1 MKPGV
6 DFAAVVRL
14 DLAEVV
20 RSRWLAICLALYA
33 GLAAVFVAAGLRES
47 GVIGFTGM
55 GRVLFSLCHTL
66 VLLLPLLALVATGQ
80 VVNRARD
87 EGTLELLMS
96 QPIRRDRYLM
106 ALLAVR
112 FGALVLPLVGLF
124 ALLGLAGAA
133 WAGAGVAAGIA
144 ARASALCAALL
155 FAFTSLG
162 LLISVR
168 VRSPARAN
176 AYVILC
182 WLAGVAL
189 VDFALIGAMLR
200 WHLQPR
206 AVLLLAALNPVQDAR
221 LALLSA
227 GGVDLETLGPVGFY
241 LIQTL
246 GANGLLALG
255 IGWPVALGAAA
266 FGQALRAFRRG
277 DLV

>member
-1 MKPGV
+1 MKRAG
-6 DFAAVVRL
+6 DFAAIVRL
-14 DLAEVV
+14 DFAEVV
-20 RSRWLAICLALYA
+20 RSRWLAICLVLYA
-33 GLAAVFVAAGLRES
+33 VLAAVFVAAGLRES
-47 GVIGFTGM
+47 AVVGFTGL

-66 VLLLPLLALVATGQ
+66 VLLLPLVALVATGQ

-96 QPIRRDRYLM
+96 QPIRRDRYLI

-112 FGALVLPLVGLF
+112 FAALTAPLLLLF
-124 ALLGLAGAA
+124 ALLALAGAA
-133 WAGAGVAAGIA
+133 WTGAGAAAGIA
-144 ARASALCAALL
+144 SRASALCAALL
-155 FAFTSLG
+155 FAFTSFG

-189 VDFALIGAMLR
+189 LDFALIGAMLR

-221 LALLSA
+221 LALLSS
-227 GGVDLETLGPVGFY
+227 GGIDLETLGPVGFY
-241 LIQTL
+241 LVQTL
-246 GANGLLALG
+246 GANGLFALG
-255 IGWPVALGAAA
+255 VCWPVALGAASFA
-266 FGQALRAFRRG
+266 LALRAFRRG

>member
-6 DFAAVVRL
+6 DFAAVARL

-33 GLAAVFVAAGLRES
+33 GLAGIFVAAGLRES
-47 GVIGFTGM
+47 GVIGFTGL
-55 GRVLFSLCHTL
+55 GRALFSLCHTL
-66 VLLLPLLALVATGQ
+66 VLLLPLVALVATGQ

-96 QPIRRDRYLM
+96 QPIRRDRYLF
-106 ALLAVR
+106 AILAVR
-112 FGALVLPLVGLF
+112 FGALVLPLLAIF
-124 ALLGLAGAA
+124 ALLGVVGAA
-133 WAGAGVAAGIA
+133 WSGAGAAAGIA

-155 FAFTSLG
+155 FAFTSIG

-200 WHLQPR
+200 WQLQPR

-221 LALLSA
+221 LGLLSA

-241 LIQTL
+241 LVQTL
-246 GANGLLALG
+246 GPDGLLALG
-255 IGWPVALGAAA
+255 VAWPTILGAAA
-266 FGQALRAFRRG
+266 FALALRAFRRF

>member
-1 MKPGV
+1 
-6 DFAAVVRL
+6 
-14 DLAEVV
+14 
-20 RSRWLAICLALYA
+20 
-33 GLAAVFVAAGLRES
+33 
-47 GVIGFTGM
+47 
-55 GRVLFSLCHTL
+55 
-66 VLLLPLLALVATGQ
+66 

-96 QPIRRDRYLM
+96 QPIRRDRYLF
-106 ALLAVR
+106 AILAVR
-112 FGALVLPLVGLF
+112 FGALVLPLLAIF
-124 ALLGLAGAA
+124 ALLGVVGAA
-133 WAGAGVAAGIA
+133 WSGAGAAAGIA

-155 FAFTSLG
+155 FAFTSIG

-200 WHLQPR
+200 WQLQPR
-206 AVLLLAALNPVQDAR
+206 AVLLLAALNPVQAAR
-221 LALLSA
+221 LGLLSA

-241 LIQTL
+241 LVQTL
-246 GANGLLALG
+246 GPYGLLALG
-255 IGWPVALGAAA
+255 VVWPTVLGAAA
-266 FGQALRAFRRG
+266 FALALRAFRRF

>member
-1 MKPGV
+1 MRLGP
-6 DFAAVVRL
+6 DFEAVVRL

-20 RSRWLAICLALYA
+20 RSRWLAVCLTLYA
-33 GLAAVFVAAGLRES
+33 GLAAIFVAAGLRES

-66 VLLLPLLALVATGQ
+66 VLVLPLVALVATGQ

-96 QPIRRDRYLM
+96 QPIRRDRYLI
-106 ALLAVR
+106 AVLAVR
-112 FGALVLPLVGLF
+112 FGALALPLVALF
-124 ALLGLAGAA
+124 ALLAVAGGMIS
-133 WAGAGVAAGIA
+133 GAGVAFEIA
-144 ARASALCAALL
+144 ARASALCGALL
-155 FAFTSLG
+155 FAFTTLG

-176 AYVILC
+176 AYVLVC
-182 WLAGVAL
+182 WLAGVAIL
-189 VDFALIGAMLR
+189 DFALIGAMLR

-206 AVLLLAALNPVQDAR
+206 AVLLLAALNPVQDVR

-227 GGVDLETLGPVGFY
+227 GGADLESLGPVGVY
-241 LIQTL
+241 LIQSL
-246 GANGLLALG
+246 GAGGLLALG
-255 IGWPVALGAAA
+255 LVWPLALGVAA
-266 FGQALRAFRRG
+266 FQQALRAFRRG

>member
-1 MKPGV
+1 MKPSV
-6 DFAAVVRL
+6 DFAAVARL

-33 GLAAVFVAAGLRES
+33 GLAAIFLAAGLRES
-47 GVIGFTGM
+47 GVVGFTGM

-66 VLLLPLLALVATGQ
+66 VLILPLVALVATGQ

-96 QPIRRDRYLM
+96 QPIRRDRYLV

-112 FGALVLPLVGLF
+112 FGALALPLLGLF
-124 ALLGLAGAA
+124 ALLAIVGSVFAGAGAA
-133 WAGAGVAAGIA
+133 AAIA
-144 ARASALCAALL
+144 ARASVLCAALL
-155 FAFTSLG
+155 FAFTAIG

-255 IGWPVALGAAA
+255 VVWPVALGASA
-266 FGQALRAFRRG
+266 FTQALRAFRRG

>member
-1 MKPGV
+1 VKASS
-6 DFAAVVRL
+6 DFAAVFRL

-20 RSRWLAICLALYA
+20 RSRWLAVCLALYTALA
-33 GLAAVFVAAGLRES
+33 GIFIAAGLRES
-47 GVIGFTGM
+47 GVIGFTGL

-66 VLLLPLLALVATGQ
+66 VLLLPLVALVATGQ

-96 QPIRRDRYLM
+96 QPIRRERYLI

-112 FGALVLPLVGLF
+112 LGALVLPLVGLF
-124 ALLGLAGAA
+124 ALLAVAGAA
-133 WAGAGVAAGIA
+133 WSGAGAAAGIA

-266 FGQALRAFRRG
+266 FHQALRAFRRG

>member
-1 MKPGV
+1 
-6 DFAAVVRL
+6 VV
-14 DLAEVV
+14 
-20 RSRWLAICLALYA
+20 
-33 GLAAVFVAAGLRES
+33 
-47 GVIGFTGM
+47 
-55 GRVLFSLCHTL
+55 FSLCHTL

-96 QPIRRDRYLM
+96 QPIRRDRFLV

-112 FGALVLPLVGLF
+112 FGALVLPLA
-124 ALLGLAGAA
+124 ALLTLLALAGAA
-133 WAGAGVAAGIA
+133 WTGAGAAAGIA
-144 ARASALCAALL
+144 TRAAAICAALL
-155 FAFTSLG
+155 FAFTALG

-241 LIQTL
+241 LARTL

-255 IGWPVALGAAA
+255 VVWPVALGAVA
-266 FGQALRAFRRG
+266 FRQALRAFRRG

>member
-1 MKPGV
+1 VRPGA

-20 RSRWLAICLALYA
+20 RSRWLVLCLALYV
-33 GLAAVFVAAGLRES
+33 GLAAVFIAAGLRES
-47 GVIGFTGM
+47 GVVGFTGL
-55 GRVLFSLCHTL
+55 GRVLFSLCHSL
-66 VLLLPLLALVATGQ
+66 VLILPLVALVATGQ

-96 QPIRRDRYLM
+96 QPIRRERYLV

-112 FGALVLPLVGLF
+112 FGALVLPLLGIF
-124 ALLGLAGAA
+124 ALLALVGAA
-133 WAGAGVAAGIA
+133 WAGAGVASDMAL
-144 ARASALCAALL
+144 RASALCASLL
-155 FAFTSLG
+155 FAFTAFG

-182 WLAGVAL
+182 WLAAVAL

-227 GGVDLETLGPVGFY
+227 GGMDLETLGPVGFY
-241 LIQTL
+241 LIQAL

-255 IGWPVALGAAA
+255 IVWPVALGASA
-266 FGQALRAFRRG
+266 FTLALRTFRRG

>member
-1 MKPGV
+1 VKPGV

>member
-1 MKPGV
+1 MKPSV
-6 DFAAVVRL
+6 DFTAVARL

-20 RSRWLAICLALYA
+20 RSRWLAICLLLYA
-33 GLAAVFVAAGLRES
+33 GLAGAFVAAGLRES
-47 GVIGFTGM
+47 GVVGFTGM
-55 GRVLFSLCHTL
+55 GRAVFSFCHML
-66 VLLLPLLALVATGQ
+66 VLLLPLVALVATGQ

-96 QPIRRDRYLM
+96 QPIRRERYLA

-112 FGALVLPLVGLF
+112 FGALVVPLVGIF
-124 ALLGLAGAA
+124 AILGLVGIAWSGAGA
-133 WAGAGVAAGIA
+133 AAGIA

-200 WHLQPR
+200 WQLQPR
-206 AVLLLAALNPVQDAR
+206 AVLLLAVLNPVQDAR
-221 LALLSA
+221 LGLLSA

-241 LIQTL
+241 LIQSL
-246 GANGLLALG
+246 GANGLFALG
-255 IGWPVALGAAA
+255 VVWPLVLGAAA
-266 FGQALRAFRRG
+266 FALALRAFRRF

>member
-1 MKPGV
+1 VKPGP

-20 RSRWLAICLALYA
+20 RSRWLVVCLALYA
-33 GLAAVFVAAGLRES
+33 GLAAIFIAAGLRES
-47 GVIGFTGM
+47 GVIGFTGL
-55 GRVLFSLCHTL
+55 GRVVFSLCHTL

-96 QPIRRDRYLM
+96 QPIRRDRFLF

-124 ALLGLAGAA
+124 TLLALAGAA
-133 WAGAGVAAGIA
+133 WTGAGAAAGIA
-144 ARASALCAALL
+144 TRAAAICAALL
-155 FAFTSLG
+155 FAFTALG

-241 LIQTL
+241 LARTL

-255 IGWPVALGAAA
+255 VVWPVALGAVA
-266 FGQALRAFRRG
+266 FRQALRAFRRG